1 MSYHHL
7 VFYKN
12 HQDNGIIYYID
23 SASNGDD
30 TEDIALNKTNPKV
43 IAKYE
48 KTLDGEYSIPL
59 YNI

>member
-1 MSYHHL
+1 MVSEK
-7 VFYKN
+7 VEVWA
-12 HQDNGIIYYID
+12 QDIAGIIYYID
-23 SASNGDD
+23 SASNVYD

-48 KTLDGEYSIPL
+48 KTSAGDYSIPL